1 MQTIRIRVNDKINK
15 RLLKVLSLY
24 NYEDIQIIEE
34 NDNFIS
40 TQQYLIKELE
50 KLKKG
55 DSGFIDINQ
64 LEDDLESVI
73 RKIRITDL
81 AF

>member
-1 MQTIRIRVNDKINK
+1 MQTIRIRVNDKIYK
-15 RLLKVLSLY
+15 RLLKVLSRY

-55 DSGFIDINQ
+55 DSGFMDINQ
-64 LEDDLESVI
+64 LEDDLETTI
-73 RKIRITDL
+73 RKYE
-81 AF
+81 A

>member
-1 MQTIRIRVNDKINK
+1 MQTIRIRVNDKIYK
-15 RLLKVLSLY
+15 RLLKVLSRY

-64 LEDDLESVI
+64 LEDDLETTI
-73 RKIRITDL
+73 RKYE
-81 AF
+81 A

>member
-1 MQTIRIRVNDKINK
+1 MQTIRIRVNDKIYK
-15 RLLKVLSLY
+15 RLLKVLSRY

-40 TQQYLIKELE
+40 TEQYLIKELE

-55 DSGFIDINQ
+55 DSGFMDINQ

>member
-1 MQTIRIRVNDKINK
+1 MQTIRIRVNDKIYK
-15 RLLKVLSLY
+15 RLLKVLSRY

-55 DSGFIDINQ
+55 DSGFMDINQ
-64 LEDDLESVI
+64 LENDLETTI
-73 RKIRITDL
+73 RKYE
-81 AF
+81 A

>member
-1 MQTIRIRVNDKINK
+1 MQTIRIRVNDKIYK
-15 RLLKVLSLY
+15 RLLKVLSRY